1 MSGSRTTKAVL
12 IITLLLAVVFAGYN
26 AEAKKGASAKFKT
39 YSNDKFKFSL
49 QFPVSWD
56 RYYVIHQ
63 QSSFIEISFLGNSK
77 ASKNYH
83 AKSKKNLGLTMFYIG
98 THDYITKNKIAG
110 AQQIGVSHGVKFYFF
125 LNVRNPINTLLQI
138 YNNPKVKDKTE
149 KKQAINDFKRAKEME
164 KEIKAILKTFRAK

>member
-1 MSGSRTTKAVL
+1 MSGSRTIKAVL

-26 AEAKKGASAKFKT
+26 VEAKNGASAKFKT

-63 QSSFIEISFLGNSK
+63 QSSFVEISFLGNSK

-83 AKSKKNLGLTMFYIG
+83 AKSKKNLGLTMFCIG
-98 THDYITKNKIAG
+98 THDYITQNKIVG
-110 AQQIGVSHGVKFYFF
+110 AQQVGVSHGVKFYFF
-125 LNVRNPINTLLQI
+125 LNVHNPINTLLQI
-138 YNNPKVKDKTE
+138 SNNPKVKDKNE
-149 KKQAINDFKRAKEME
+149 KKHALDDYKRAKKME
-164 KEIKAILKTFRAK
+164 KDIKAILKSFRAK